1 MCVCEC
7 IPLGNAYS
15 VLCRIALLP
24 CYQCFFV
31 QYYCVTRAIVNIQ
44 CWQCSR
50 DYRRYLLLCSVTH
63 AELMVM
69 FERQL
74 YPVREDVGSLSYR
87 LIASSTAS
95 FPYNVVIT
103 AEDGTAICEYMGCEV

>member
-1 MCVCEC
+1 
-7 IPLGNAYS
+7 
-15 VLCRIALLP
+15 
-24 CYQCFFV
+24 
-31 QYYCVTRAIVNIQ
+31 
-44 CWQCSR
+44 
-50 DYRRYLLLCSVTH
+50 
-63 AELMVM
+63 MVM

>member
-1 MCVCEC
+1 MYVSAYPCVELQFYPTTSVSLSSITVYHVLLL
-7 IPLGNAYS
+7 IP
-15 VLCRIALLP
+15 
-24 CYQCFFV
+24 
-31 QYYCVTRAIVNIQ
+31 Q

-50 DYRRYLLLCSVTH
+50 DYRGYLLLCSVTH

>member
-1 MCVCEC
+1 MF
-7 IPLGNAYS
+7 
-15 VLCRIALLP
+15 LCP
-24 CYQCFFV
+24 VSFFV
-31 QYYCVTRAIVNIQ
+31 YHVLLLICNIASTLQYGT
-44 CWQCSR
+44 
-50 DYRRYLLLCSVTH
+50 DYNRGYLLLCSVIH
-63 AELMVM
+63 AELTVM

-95 FPYNVVIT
+95 FPYEVVIS